1 MATWPGAAEHGSS
14 RLRLDTLV
22 RLRWLAVAG
31 QAAAVVIVG
40 FVLRFPMPIAE
51 CFALIALSALVNI
64 VLRLRLRGNVRLQDR
79 WSALLLAY
87 DVAQLGGLLALT
99 GGLENPFAILLLV
112 PVVVSATTLRPRLT
126 ALLGGLTLA
135 LATLLAFIHLP
146 LPSPPSAPVIL
157 PSVYVA
163 GIWVALVCTVLFM
176 GIYAFRVAEEAR
188 QLAEAL
194 AATELVLTRE
204 QHLSA
209 LDGLAAAAAH
219 ELGTPLATIALVAK
233 ELEREM
239 PADSSHGEDI
249 ALLRSQVQRCRDILA
264 KLNSLSADADWH
276 HSTLPLS
283 QLIEEAVAPYREFGV
298 AIHVVRPGGR
308 GPEPV
313 GRRNPGILYGLG
325 NLVENAVDFARTEVT
340 LNAQWTPDEV
350 NITIADDGPGFAP
363 EVIDRIGEPYLT
375 TRARSRASETG
386 SEQPGL
392 GLGLFIAKTLLER
405 SGAKLSFTNID
416 PPGAGAAI
424 RIVWPRAAMEA
435 SSAEAEIAPVHLG
448 ETPRNTYKT
457 DIQAG

>member
-1 MATWPGAAEHGSS
+1 
-14 RLRLDTLV
+14 
-22 RLRWLAVAG
+22 
-31 QAAAVVIVG
+31 
-40 FVLRFPMPIAE
+40 
-51 CFALIALSALVNI
+51 
-64 VLRLRLRGNVRLQDR
+64 
-79 WSALLLAY
+79 
-87 DVAQLGGLLALT
+87 
-99 GGLENPFAILLLV
+99 
-112 PVVVSATTLRPRLT
+112 
-126 ALLGGLTLA
+126 
-135 LATLLAFIHLP
+135 
-146 LPSPPSAPVIL
+146 VIL

-239 PADSSHGEDI
+239 PLGSAHGEDI

-283 QLIEEAVAPYREFGV
+283 QLIEEAVAPYREFDV
-298 AIHVVRPGGR
+298 AIRVARPAGR
-308 GPEPV
+308 GAEPV

-340 LNAQWTPDEV
+340 LDAQWTPDEV
-350 NITIADDGPGFAP
+350 SITIADDGPGFAP
-363 EVIDRIGEPYLT
+363 EVIGRIGEPYLT
-375 TRARSRASETG
+375 TRARSRASESG

-405 SGAKLSFTNID
+405 SGAKLSFTNIE
-416 PPGAGAAI
+416 PPGAGASV

-435 SSAEAEIAPVHLG
+435 GPAEAGTAPAHLG
-448 ETPRNTYKT
+448 EAPKNTYKT
-457 DIQAG
+457 DVQAG